1 MLFPEPPGVQWIIAT
16 KVLWWKHSRE
26 PTLCCLL
33 FRSCTN
39 QDKSHRSKWLMQPLL
54 PVSSVLRPVNSEG
67 RRSLGFNLCFGL
79 KYINHCQQLGNCS
92 HVLVCWERSCKRV
105 LEKAQCEWKGM
116 YSASVAH
123 VQTCAIYSP
132 KLYQVLEYT
141 LFQTGLFLDYLASP
155 YQTAKH
161 VAPLD
166 IIFNY
171 EKCQAI
177 VIDGHEDATIT
188 LTTAADAAAV
198 IAKAIGSDK
207 EWPEI
212 SGVQGNRATL
222 SQVIKLGERIRGTL
236 QLQYSPNAYK
246 CSF

>member
-1 MLFPEPPGVQWIIAT
+1 MSWYAGKGVAREYLKKLNANG
-16 KVLWWKHSRE
+16 KVC
-26 PTLCCLL
+26 TLL
-33 FRSCTN
+33 
-39 QDKSHRSKWLMQPLL
+39 LL
-54 PVSSVLRPVNSEG
+54 PTFKLAPYN
-67 RRSLGFNLCFGL
+67 
-79 KYINHCQQLGNCS
+79 
-92 HVLVCWERSCKRV
+92 
-105 LEKAQCEWKGM
+105 
-116 YSASVAH
+116 
-123 VQTCAIYSP
+123 SP

-177 VIDGHEDATIT
+177 VVDGHEDATIT

-222 SQVIKLGERIRGTL
+222 SQVIKLGERLRGTL
-236 QLQYSPNAYK
+236 HLQYSPNA
-246 CSF
+246 